1 MRIKCEERQDGIPA
15 LSSPFGSS
23 TLPSVREFH
32 GLANSSPEH
41 PLFHPGEGRRNIV
54 LQAQRGASAIPP
66 PWNLNCPTQPS
77 QRFSTPTAQPL
88 PLDRRPEIPFS
99 SLRQQ
104 QHDRSAI
111 LKQHTPLPRNHTIL
125 ALEQQRKNGGFVN
138 QVLRNERSHS
148 LAPELQNVLNARG
161 GAFDME
167 MREESRPAGM

>member
-1 MRIKCEERQDGIPA
+1 MRIKYEERQDGCPA
-15 LSSPFGSS
+15 LSSPFVSPSS
-23 TLPSVREFH
+23 PSVSEFH
-32 GLANSSPEH
+32 GLANSSPEQ
-41 PLFHPGEGRRNIV
+41 PLFHPGERRSSIA
-54 LQAQRGASAIPP
+54 LQAQRAASAIPP
-66 PWNLNCPTQPS
+66 PSSLNCPPS

-88 PLDRRPEIPFS
+88 PRDRRPEIPFS

-104 QHDRSAI
+104 QHERSAI

-138 QVLRNERSHS
+138 QVLRNERSQS

-161 GAFDME
+161 GAIDME